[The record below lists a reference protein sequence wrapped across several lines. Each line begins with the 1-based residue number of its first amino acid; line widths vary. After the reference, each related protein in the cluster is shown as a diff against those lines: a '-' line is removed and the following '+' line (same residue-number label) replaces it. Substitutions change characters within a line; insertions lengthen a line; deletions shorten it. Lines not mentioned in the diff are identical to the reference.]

1 MQNMREFFKKLNN
14 PITYGIAFVVI
25 GLAFI
30 LLPDMILD
38 ITITVIGALIFI
50 FGLLNII
57 FIGREATAH
66 PIVAILGGGTILIG
80 IMQIIFGVSLMI
92 VRSAVGGTV
101 CDVLGVLIMLYAGF
115 KLFKIS
121 LKSAY
126 HGRNYRIELT
136 LYSLLLAIGLFVL
149 IFPLYPHITAGGAL
163 IAVGAKLLADAI
175 ATKYDKNGKSE
186 APGSAEN
193 REKLNT
199 GDYYTNDFVDKS
211 DK

>member
-1 MQNMREFFKKLNN
+1 MREFFKKINN
-14 PITYGIAFVVI
+14 PTTYGASFVII

-38 ITITVIGALIFI
+38 ITITVIGALVFL

-57 FIGREATAH
+57 FIGREATAN
-66 PIVAILGGGTILIG
+66 PIIAILGGGTILKG
-80 IMQIIFGVSLMI
+80 IIQIVFGVSLMI
-92 VRSAVGGTV
+92 VRSAVGETV

-115 KLFKIS
+115 KLLKIS
-121 LKSAY
+121 LKYAY
-126 HGRNYRIELT
+126 HGRNYRLELT
-136 LYSLLLAIGLFVL
+136 LYSLLLAVGLFVL

-175 ATKYDKNGKSE
+175 STKYDKSGKSE
-186 APGSAEN
+186 NPESTAPH
-193 REKLNT
+193 EKLNT